1 MYNFNR
7 DVIPWYILQ
16 NVIDVCDRLHFTF
29 VLIKRLLF
37 FIYKFYIIFFYRQR
51 YGQNNVIMSDI
62 LKPPQEILE
71 SGK

>member
-29 VLIKRLLF
+29 ALIKRLLF
-37 FIYKFYIIFFYRQR
+37 FIYKFYIIFFTD
-51 YGQNNVIMSDI
+51 NAMDKTMSLCPI
-62 LKPPQEILE
+62 F
-71 SGK
+71 